1 MRETRLSSS
10 KSGCSD
16 ASWRSSGERPGRE
29 NCPVV
34 SVVISGG
41 GAGDPHKPK
50 SKAKPKR
57 KTEDANQIAFRTLTQ
72 ATKSKP

>member
-41 GAGDPHKPK
+41 GAGDQTVESPEVQVPVGWVE
-50 SKAKPKR
+50 A
-57 KTEDANQIAFRTLTQ
+57 
-72 ATKSKP
+72 